1 MRYERFPPSPGLADY
16 VEHFWLIEAD
26 LGERRH
32 EEILVPNGRPT
43 LLLSLG
49 DEGWRKDPHTGGEEP
64 NCSGL
69 TGIATGP
76 VLIGQTGQVHLVAAQ
91 LSPFGPAALGL
102 PCAIDR
108 HMALDTLPGGAP
120 LLAGIRAA
128 GISRAAV
135 ERLDTM
141 LLARL
146 NPIPVGIV
154 EILRNSYALL
164 GEKPADARSWA
175 DRTGVSEDRLY
186 RLFKVHIGI
195 SPKTALMIARY
206 QALVGSVL
214 GEERGG
220 GFAQLALLEGYYDQA
235 HANRDFRRFTGV
247 SPRQFRQTLNGIAR
261 MMHDGPDL
269 SKKADG

>member
-1 MRYERFPPSPGLADY
+1 GLALFHPRPHHPRHRRSAQCRSFQGASHPALWRLGPMRYERFPPSPGLADY

-108 HMALDTLPGGAP
+108 HMALDTLPDGAP

-141 LLARL
+141 LLA
-146 NPIPVGIV
+146 
-154 EILRNSYALL
+154 
-164 GEKPADARSWA
+164 
-175 DRTGVSEDRLY
+175 
-186 RLFKVHIGI
+186 HQIGR
-195 SPKTALMIARY
+195 AACRE
-206 QALVGSVL
+206 SV
-214 GEERGG
+214 RM
-220 GFAQLALLEGYYDQA
+220 
-235 HANRDFRRFTGV
+235 RD
-247 SPRQFRQTLNGIAR
+247 
-261 MMHDGPDL
+261 
-269 SKKADG
+269 ADGA